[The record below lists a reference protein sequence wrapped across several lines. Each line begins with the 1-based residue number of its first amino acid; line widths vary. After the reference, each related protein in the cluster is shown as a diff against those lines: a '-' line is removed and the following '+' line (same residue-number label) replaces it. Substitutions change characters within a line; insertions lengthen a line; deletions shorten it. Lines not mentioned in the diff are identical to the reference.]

1 MRRAVLFDVDGVLVH
16 SFGHSDP
23 ARRRRW
29 DQHLLEDLGVSPVDF
44 SAFFKTGFDA
54 VVTGR
59 QSLVTALD
67 AFLPTLG
74 YTGRTLDFIG
84 YWLARDT
91 DLNLQLLDI
100 VKSLRTSGAADIY
113 MATNQEHLRAHHL
126 WHELRLSHLFDD
138 MFYAARLGAM
148 KPDRAFFEAVAER
161 LGPQD
166 KKPLFFDDSAA
177 VVDAANAFGWEGVL
191 FEDVGDCRDH
201 EWVASHLENIIA

>member
-1 MRRAVLFDVDGVLVH
+1 
-16 SFGHSDP
+16 
-23 ARRRRW
+23 
-29 DQHLLEDLGVSPVDF
+29 
-44 SAFFKTGFDA
+44 
-54 VVTGR
+54 
-59 QSLVTALD
+59 
-67 AFLPTLG
+67 
-74 YTGRTLDFIG
+74 
-84 YWLARDT
+84 
-91 DLNLQLLDI
+91 
-100 VKSLRTSGAADIY
+100 
-113 MATNQEHLRAHHL
+113 
-126 WHELRLSHLFDD
+126 

>member
-16 SFGHSDP
+16 SLFHSDP

-29 DQHLLEDLGVSPVDF
+29 DEHLLEDMGVSPQAF
-44 SAFFKTGFDA
+44 SALFKNGFDD
-54 VVTGR
+54 VVTGK
-59 QSLVTALD
+59 QSLVTVLD
-67 AFLPTLG
+67 DFLPTLG
-74 YTGRTLDFIG
+74 YRGRTMDFIG

-91 DLNLQLLDI
+91 HLNLQLLDVI
-100 VKSLRTSGAADIY
+100 KALRTSGAADIY

-148 KPDRAFFEAVAER
+148 KPDGAFFEAVTQR
-161 LGPQD
+161 LGPQEE
-166 KKPLFFDDSAA
+166 KPLFFDDSAA
-177 VVDAANAFGWEGVL
+177 VIAAANAFGWEGVL

-201 EWVASHLENIIA
+201 KWVASNLENIIA